1 MARDVPDDW
10 DRFWN
15 TCPRDS
21 YRWHASEGYCPV
33 CELAEDADQD
43 QDYEDDYDPDLYPYY
58 IDDDYDF

>member
-1 MARDVPDDW
+1 MAYNVPDDW

-15 TCPRDS
+15 ICPRDG

-43 QDYEDDYDPDLYPYY
+43 QDYEDDYDPDLYPDYS
-58 IDDDYDF
+58 DDYDF